1 MTPVYVI
8 TNEPSNP
15 TGGLYAVTDDDGNT
29 VVQMFL
35 DEDDAI
41 SYNVHL
47 EALGQDLHVHRIG
60 DGTSIHHLCEIMGYA
75 FVIIPKGEVVVPRT
89 ETLQFDLIDRDCLS

>member
-1 MTPVYVI
+1 MSPVYVI
-8 TNEPSNP
+8 TKEPNNP
-15 TGGLYAVTDDDGNT
+15 TSGLYAVYDEEKNT

-47 EALGQDLHVHRIG
+47 EALGQELYVHRID
-60 DGTSIHHLCEIMGYA
+60 DGQSIHHLCEMLGYA
-75 FVIIPKGEVVVPRT
+75 FVIIPKGEVVVPRA
-89 ETLQFDLIDRDCLS
+89 ETLQFDLIDRDYL

>member
-8 TNEPSNP
+8 TNEPTNP
-15 TGGLYAVTDDDGNT
+15 TGGLYAIYDDEGGT

-47 EALGQDLHVHRIG
+47 EALGQNLHVRKIE
-60 DGTSIHHLCEIMGYA
+60 DGTTIHHLCEIMGYA
-75 FVIIPKGEVVVPRT
+75 FVIIPKGEVVVPRL
-89 ETLQFDLIDRDCLS
+89 ETLKSDLIDRDCLS

>member
-8 TNEPSNP
+8 TNEPNNP
-15 TGGLYAVTDDDGNT
+15 TGGLYAVQDDEGGT

-47 EALGQDLHVHRIG
+47 EALGQELHVRRVENGDTIHR
-60 DGTSIHHLCEIMGYA
+60 LCEIMGYA
-75 FVIIPKGEVVVPRT
+75 FVVVPRGEVVVPRF
-89 ETLQFDLIDRDCLS
+89 ETLKSDLIDRDCL

>member
-1 MTPVYVI
+1 MSPVYVI
-8 TNEPSNP
+8 TKEPNNP
-15 TGGLYAVTDDDGNT
+15 TAGLYAVYDEEKNT

-47 EALGQDLHVHRIG
+47 EALGQELHVHKIE
-60 DGTSIHHLCEIMGYA
+60 DGQSIHHLCEMLGYA
-75 FVIIPKGEVVVPRT
+75 FVVIPKGEVVVPRV
-89 ETLQFDLIDRDCLS
+89 ETHQFDLIDRDYLS